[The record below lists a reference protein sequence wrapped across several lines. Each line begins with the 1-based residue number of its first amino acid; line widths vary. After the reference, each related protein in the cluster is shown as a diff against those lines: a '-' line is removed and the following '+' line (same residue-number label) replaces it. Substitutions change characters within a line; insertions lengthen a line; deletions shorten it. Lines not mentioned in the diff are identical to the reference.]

1 MEVPMSEKRVM
12 TLLSLEPEARQMLI
26 ELATREGCS
35 ITEYV
40 RRMVREQWDRTFKQT
55 GGNDDH

>member
-1 MEVPMSEKRVM
+1 MADKRVM

-26 ELATREGCS
+26 DLAAREGCS

-40 RRMVREQWDRTFKQT
+40 RRMVRTQHEKTFKANGDSQPEQ
-55 GGNDDH
+55 